1 MGTKGA
7 YQVELHERL
16 RAVREDRD
24 MSQAD
29 MAAALGTTKQQYGKY
44 ERGEQEMTASR
55 LAAVCRLLGVSSDY
69 LLGLP
74 QGLDWPR

>member
-1 MGTKGA
+1 M
-7 YQVELHERL
+7 ELHERL
-16 RAVREDRD
+16 KAVREDRD

-29 MAAALGTTKQQYGKY
+29 MAAALGTNRQQISRY
-44 ERGEQEMTASR
+44 ETGMQEMTASR
-55 LAAVCRLLGVSSDY
+55 LAAVCRILGVSADY